1 MDNNDYMFT
10 SKGPPTHLLAWEI
23 IKQVI
28 KRCCTGP
35 TILAAIS
42 RLYGMSTE
50 CVNQIIVSCDGQ
62 LPDCAGVLTHAFN
75 QYLESY
81 FYS

>member
-1 MDNNDYMFT
+1 MMSSTTYQFTNLDQMKSGNN
-10 SKGPPTHLLAWEI
+10 
-23 IKQVI
+23 
-28 KRCCTGP
+28 R
-35 TILAAIS
+35 
-42 RLYGMSTE
+42 RLHPGCDQKGMSTE